1 MRSRSGVSADGRR
14 RIGPADMN
22 AEQRTPVKTAKISVE
37 MPDTIVVDLFD
48 GRQYVMNVKD
58 TLMQAGTAA
67 SAIDFVS
74 TLIDRAIFDRL
85 ILANLRPSPRP
96 RRD

>member
-1 MRSRSGVSADGRR
+1 
-14 RIGPADMN
+14 MN

-48 GRQYVMNVKD
+48 GRQYVMNVKE
-58 TLMQAGTAA
+58 TLMRAGTAA
-67 SAIDFVS
+67 SASDFIS
-74 TLIDRAIFDRL
+74 ALIDRAIFDRL

-96 RRD
+96 KR